1 MFFYFVCPKVF
12 HSPKASIWSF
22 VFSAFLSIFLFLL
35 SSFRSS
41 SLSLY
46 MCVRGC
52 ACGCLSVCLTGWR
65 LYTFLRSSDLLLC
78 CRRSVITCF
87 NFPACVCTCQL
98 HWDKKPSAAQFA
110 LFELFTGTVYTH
122 SFIIHATSLHETSL
136 WGCLCLGMSHHV
148 TNAVFKGSIR
158 KTPWQLLCD
167 ILLDKIFIL
176 RWFGDMGKFFAYLLV
191 WGERSKEKSKWKWRH
206 P

>member
-22 VFSAFLSIFLFLL
+22 VFSAFLSIFLSLL

-46 MCVRGC
+46 MCMRGC

-98 HWDKKPSAAQFA
+98 HWDKKPPAAQFA

-122 SFIIHATSLHETSL
+122 SFIIHATSLHETLL
-136 WGCLCLGMSHHV
+136 WGCLCLRSTASLRYTSGHDLY
-148 TNAVFKGSIR
+148 FEG
-158 KTPWQLLCD
+158 
-167 ILLDKIFIL
+167 ILGYGEVLS
-176 RWFGDMGKFFAYLLV
+176 YLLV
-191 WGERSKEKSKWKWRH
+191 WGRGQRKRQSESEDT
-206 P
+206 PN

>member
-98 HWDKKPSAAQFA
+98 HWDKK
-110 LFELFTGTVYTH
+110 TVSCTVRTVWAVH
-122 SFIIHATSLHETSL
+122 RDSLHPLIHYSCHFIT
-136 WGCLCLGMSHHV
+136 W
-148 TNAVFKGSIR
+148 
-158 KTPWQLLCD
+158 D
-167 ILLDKIFIL
+167 ITVRLFVS
-176 RWFGDMGKFFAYLLV
+176 RYVSPCYQCCFQ
-191 WGERSKEKSKWKWRH
+191 R
-206 P
+206 

>member
-46 MCVRGC
+46 MCMRGW

-98 HWDKKPSAAQFA
+98 HWDKKPPAAQFA

-122 SFIIHATSLHETSL
+122 SFIIHATSLHETLL
-136 WGCLCLGMSHHV
+136 WGCLCLRETWMWGC
-148 TNAVFKGSIR
+148 
-158 KTPWQLLCD
+158 LCLRSTASLRYTSGQD
-167 ILLDKIFIL
+167 LYFEGILGYGEVLCLFINL
-176 RWFGDMGKFFAYLLV
+176 
-191 WGERSKEKSKWKWRH
+191 GERSKEKSKSKWRH